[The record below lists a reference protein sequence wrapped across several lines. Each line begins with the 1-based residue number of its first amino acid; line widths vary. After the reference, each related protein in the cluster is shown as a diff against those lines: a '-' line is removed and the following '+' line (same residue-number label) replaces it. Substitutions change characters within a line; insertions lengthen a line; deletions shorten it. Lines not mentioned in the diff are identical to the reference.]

1 MGFQGNGVALLH
13 LDGTYRPQTRLL
25 RFPHEWVDL
34 ADVPETNLYCSQT
47 ALAEIERRLRRRRT
61 RGAVLIGSG
70 NYHYVTY
77 LLLQEIQEP
86 FTLVLFDHHT
96 DADPDDGFL
105 MSCGSWVARALDHPQ
120 LRKVVIAGPTFSP
133 NHLQLSPNITVL
145 SFADDDEWPRALLEV
160 VPTRSVYISI
170 DKDALSRED
179 AVTNWDHGTM
189 PLSMLLAC
197 LRWLLLQKNVLGV
210 DVCGEYPRSA
220 VDAFD
225 PLCREAQR
233 KNEQANMAILET
245 CFRYAT
251 PHLRP
256 A

>member
-47 ALAEIERRLRRRRT
+47 ALAEIKRRLRRRRT

-96 DADPDDGFL
+96 DADPDDGL
-105 MSCGSWVARALDHPQ
+105 MSCGSWVARALDHPL

-170 DKDALSRED
+170 DKDVLSRED

-189 PLSMLLAC
+189 PLSVLLAC
-197 LRWLLLQKNVLGV
+197 LRRLLLQKNVLGV
-210 DVCGEYPRSA
+210 DVCGEYPCSA